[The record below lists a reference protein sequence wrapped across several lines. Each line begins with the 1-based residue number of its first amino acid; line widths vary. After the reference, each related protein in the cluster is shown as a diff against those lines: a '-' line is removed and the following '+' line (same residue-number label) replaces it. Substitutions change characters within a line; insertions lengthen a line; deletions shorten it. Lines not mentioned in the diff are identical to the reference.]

1 MNAAVPVRPSRAHG
15 RRTAALLLDTALAL
29 HAEQGPEA
37 VTVPAVL
44 ARSGASPG
52 SLYHH
57 FGSLSGLRAALYAR
71 CLTELLEHLVAG
83 LRAADG
89 ARDGVHEVVEAYLQ
103 FTRSSPEVARY
114 VDAAY
119 GTAFCASH
127 APVVSGA
134 GAVAL
139 EALRAWF
146 RPHLVA
152 GAMAPLPEQLVEML
166 LIGPVAETARRWLAG
181 DPTVDLDAAE
191 RLLPERVWASLR
203 A

>member
-1 MNAAVPVRPSRAHG
+1 MSAAVPVRPSRAHG

-71 CLTELLEHLVAG
+71 CLTELLDALVTAV
-83 LRAADG
+83 RSADG
-89 ARDGVHEVVEAYLQ
+89 ARDGVHAVVGGYLR

-114 VDAAY
+114 VHAAS
-119 GTAFCASH
+119 GAAFSART

-152 GAMAPLPEQLVEML
+152 GALAPLPEQLVEML
-166 LIGPVAETARRWLAG
+166 LIGAPAETARRWLAG

-191 RLLPERVWASLR
+191 RLLPERVWQSLR